1 MSNDKLSS
9 TLSSQASGSD
19 EVSPD
24 IILTTTEYCKL

>member
-24 IILTTTEYCKL
+24 IHPDNLRVL